1 MNAVLPRVIIA
12 PITSAGR
19 PMGCRPE
26 IVFAGK
32 NARILLDQIR
42 SIDKQRIGKKMGS
55 IDTQHW
61 HHLLLEM
68 LT

>member
-32 NARILLDQIR
+32 NARILPDQIR
-42 SIDKQRIGKKMGS
+42 SIDKQRIGKKMGT
-55 IDTQHW
+55 IEPQH
-61 HHLLLEM
+61 
-68 LT
+68 